1 MVIYDIALKTP
12 LGRKSGELVVS
23 NENGKLSGF
32 LSLLGHTEPIEGIVE
47 ENGKCSLKGTFVTLL
62 NTICFTADGVI
73 NGEVLNLKIRSGSGT
88 YEMVGALRRGQES
101 DRQ

>member
-32 LSLLGHTEPIEGIVE
+32 LSLLGHT
-47 ENGKCSLKGTFVTLL
+47 
-62 NTICFTADGVI
+62 
-73 NGEVLNLKIRSGSGT
+73 
-88 YEMVGALRRGQES
+88 
-101 DRQ
+101 